1 MSPAATLAGV
11 FGQLSILAVGGV
23 APVLPEMQ
31 RQLVDVHGYMSRGEF
46 AALFALAQAAPGPNM
61 MVSTLVG
68 WRVAGLGGALSATAG
83 MIGPSSVL
91 TYATARAWHRFRDRP
106 WRRLIQAGLTPVT
119 VGLVAAGAALLSVST
134 IHGWLTAAITL
145 GTAGLVLRTRVHP
158 LWLLAAGAVLG
169 ALSGP
174 IAGPPL

>member
-1 MSPAATLAGV
+1 MSPTLTLAALYA
-11 FGQLSILAVGGV
+11 QLSVLAVGGV

-31 RQLVDVHGYMSRGEF
+31 RQLVDVHGYMGREEF

-68 WRVAGLGGALSATAG
+68 WRVAGLGGALAATAG

-91 TYATARAWHRFRDRP
+91 TYVAARAWHRFRDRS

-119 VGLVAAGAALLSVST
+119 VGLVASGAALLAMST
-134 IHGWLTAAITL
+134 THGAVTAGITLATAAVVL
-145 GTAGLVLRTRVHP
+145 GTRLHP
-158 LWLLAAGAVLG
+158 LWMLAAGAGVGVVLG
-169 ALSGP
+169 
-174 IAGPPL
+174 